1 MKQKAVF
8 FSKINH
14 THNLGTG
21 FFSEA
26 VFIFKGS
33 KMHGGID
40 EYQASGPALGMFAT
54 AYTVPFNAQT
64 VLETFDLQTP
74 GGSSTSSLLSG
85 ITAI

>member
-1 MKQKAVF
+1 
-8 FSKINH
+8 
-14 THNLGTG
+14 
-21 FFSEA
+21 
-26 VFIFKGS
+26 
-33 KMHGGID
+33 MHGGID